1 MYNWKWYL
9 SELKQDKDVTVFSC
23 FSCGGGSTMG
33 YKRAGFKVLGN
44 VEIDPKINSMYVKNN
59 HPKYNFCMDLR
70 DFNKKEDLPD
80 ELYHLDILDGSPPC
94 TVFSTAGQ
102 REKTWGK
109 LKVFREGQ
117 KKQTLDDLFFVF
129 LDTVEKLKPKIVIA
143 ENVTGLIKGNAK
155 GYVNQIIKRFREI
168 GYDVQLFKLN
178 AATMDVPQ
186 ARERIFFVANNQGYT
201 KLKLN
206 FNGKPITF
214 GEVRTEHGRPVGKDT
229 KTAYLLAK
237 RIKTDLRIEDIK
249 KRVQGKGGRFND
261 RITHDEQ
268 VASCITSG
276 GAFYRYCDATAYSA
290 GDYTNVG
297 SFPQDYDFN
306 GNSPQYVC
314 GMSVPPN
321 MMANIAMEIYKQ
333 WILKHSDAT
342 NLGGF

>member
-109 LKVFREGQ
+109 EKVFREGQ

-143 ENVTGLIKGNAK
+143 ENVTGIIKGNAK
-155 GYVNQIIKRFREI
+155 GYVNLILKRFKEL
-168 GYDVQLFKLN
+168 GYEVQMFKLN
-178 AATMDVPQ
+178 AALMDVPQ
-186 ARERIFFVANNQGYT
+186 ARERVFFIANNQRYPA
-201 KLKLN
+201 LKLN
-206 FNGKPITF
+206 FHSKPIPFGKVRTAHGKPIGKGKFHERLKHLRQTDKDMASIL
-214 GEVRTEHGRPVGKDT
+214 ERTENRRSNFGVKIFQDAL
-229 KTAYLLAK
+229 TAFTIVSGSCFIRAYDKCYLS
-237 RIKTDLRIEDIK
+237 D
-249 KRVQGKGGRFND
+249 
-261 RITHDEQ
+261 
-268 VASCITSG
+268 
-276 GAFYRYCDATAYSA
+276 
-290 GDYTNVG
+290 GDYVNV
-297 SFPQDYDFN
+297 SSWAQDYDFA
-306 GNSPQYVC
+306 GNNVQFVC

-333 WILKHSDAT
+333 WILKH
-342 NLGGF
+342 